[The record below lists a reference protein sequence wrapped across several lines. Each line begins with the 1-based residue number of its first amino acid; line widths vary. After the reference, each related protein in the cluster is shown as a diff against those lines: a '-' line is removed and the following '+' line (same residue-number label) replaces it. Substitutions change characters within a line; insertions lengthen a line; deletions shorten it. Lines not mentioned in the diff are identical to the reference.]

1 MEKQVNTQAAAKKL
15 NNNTFLPT
23 SVRVVGY
30 VLFAILAITLILG
43 LELSVMHENP
53 DATIFGGRY
62 QSVTA
67 VDAPN
72 TVIPEGTL
80 VFINVGGEYAPNQAV
95 SYKYLDDAFIEHVG
109 VATAAYAESLEDSFV
124 IGPVSGMVPALGYVL
139 DNVANDLLLAAVMA
153 FVAALILVLL
163 INVGNKK
170 GGRVKVQQRKRI
182 SIQTLWFIFTNSY
195 MIGYVQGK
203 IYQGPIK
210 NICVPGMNCYSC
222 PGAWGACPIGALQSV
237 FNSRDYST
245 GQAVTDHYFSFYV
258 VGIIM
263 LFGAICGRFVC
274 GFLCP
279 FGWIQELLAKIPVP
293 KSMRI
298 NTFPGDKILRWL
310 KFVVLG
316 LFVVIMPLFIV
327 DDVFPW
333 FCKLICPSGMA
344 IGGIP
349 LMSVN
354 EDLRSAAGNF
364 TILKLCMLA
373 LIVLLSIV
381 IYRPFCKY
389 LCPLG
394 AIYGVLNLVSVYK
407 YSVDETKCND
417 CGACVKTCRMGV
429 DIRKTPN
436 SIECIRCGDCRAV
449 CPKEAIYGGFKK
461 LPARISKEDLTIN

>member
-1 MEKQVNTQAAAKKL
+1 MEKQVNKQPAKKL
-15 NNNTFLPT
+15 KSNTALHPA
-23 SVRVVGY
+23 VRAAGY
-30 VLFAILAITLILG
+30 VLFAILVLALVSG
-43 LELSVMHENP
+43 LAMHVLNLNP
-53 DATIFGGRY
+53 ESTIFGMRY
-62 QSVTA
+62 RAITA
-67 VDAPN
+67 EDAEN
-72 TVIPEGTL
+72 TVIPQGTL
-80 VFINVGGEYAPNQAV
+80 VFIDVGGEYAANQAV
-95 SYKYLDDAFIEHVG
+95 SYVYLDEAYIEHVG
-109 VATAAYAESLEDSFV
+109 VATAAYVETLEDSSV
-124 IGPVSGMVPALGYVL
+124 IGPVNGMVPGIGYVL
-139 DNVANDLLLAAVMA
+139 DVIENNLLVAAIVA
-153 FVAALILVLL
+153 FASALILVLL
-163 INVGNKK
+163 INIGNKK
-170 GGRVKVQQRKRI
+170 GGRVKTQQRKRI

-195 MIGYVQGK
+195 MIGYVQGS

-245 GQAVTDHYFSFYV
+245 GKAVTDHYFSFYV

-298 NTFPGDKILRWL
+298 NSFPGDKILRWL
-310 KFVVLG
+310 KFVILG
-316 LFVVIMPLFIV
+316 VFVIAMPLFIV

-354 EDLRSAAGNF
+354 EGLRSAAGNF
-364 TILKLCMLA
+364 TVLKLCL
-373 LIVLLSIV
+373 LTVIVLLSIV
-381 IYRPFCKY
+381 MYRPFCKY

-429 DIRKTPN
+429 DIRKNPN

-449 CPKEAIYGGFKK
+449 CPKEAIQGGFKK
-461 LPARISKEDLTIN
+461 LPARISKEDLTIS

>member
-1 MEKQVNTQAAAKKL
+1 MEKQVNKKAAAKI
-15 NNNTFLPT
+15 NNST
-23 SVRVVGY
+23 SIPKGVRVVGY
-30 VLFAILAITLILG
+30 VVFALLALSLILG
-43 LELSVMHENP
+43 MAMFSLNANP
-53 DATIFGGRY
+53 DSTLFGMRY
-62 QSVTA
+62 QAVTSD
-67 VDAPN
+67 DAPN
-72 TVIPEGTL
+72 TVLSAGTL
-80 VFINVGGEYAPNQAV
+80 AFINVGGEYAANQAV
-95 SYKYLDDAFIEHVG
+95 SYVYLDDAYIEHTAI
-109 VATAAYAESLEDSFV
+109 ATAAYAETVPDSRI
-124 IGPVSGMVPALGYVL
+124 IGVVSGTVPVLGYVF
-139 DNVANDLLLAAVMA
+139 DAVANNLVVAAVVT
-153 FVAALILVLL
+153 FVAALVLVLL

-182 SIQTLWFIFTNSY
+182 GIQTLWFIFTNSY
-195 MIGYVQGK
+195 MIGYVQGS

-222 PGAWGACPIGALQSV
+222 PGAWGSCPIGALQAV
-237 FNSRDYST
+237 FNSRDYSS

-298 NTFPGDKILRWL
+298 NSFPGDKILRYL

-316 LFVVIMPLFIV
+316 IFVIALPLFIV

-364 TILKLCMLA
+364 TILKLCLLA
-373 LIVLLSIV
+373 FIVLLSIV
-381 IYRPFCKY
+381 MYRPFCKY

-394 AIYGVLNLVSVYK
+394 AIYGVLNVVSIYK
-407 YSVDETKCND
+407 YSVDEDKCND

-449 CPKEAIYGGFKK
+449 CPKEAIHGGFKK
-461 LPARISKEDLTIN
+461 LPARISNKDLTVG